1 MMMMMM
7 MNCLLSLIFHHNS
20 ALKDLIN
27 QGRQKVMEATNA
39 LKALPREPLEDI
51 IGQLV
56 SKRVERGQ
64 KRKHFFTI
72 FEQFMLLG
80 TIKSI

>member
-1 MMMMMM
+1 
-7 MNCLLSLIFHHNS
+7 MNGVNCVIHCVCCFVFFYRFLFLLFLHNS

-51 IGQLV
+51 IGQVV
-56 SKRVERGQ
+56 SNGAESWQ
-64 KRKHFFTI
+64 
-72 FEQFMLLG
+72 
-80 TIKSI
+80 